1 MSGTVESFR
10 AVISGSPQLL
20 ERWNQVSA
28 KLIAQAAETGVT
40 ITAENL
46 MSISGIRIHVL
57 TGDETFLN
65 DWEAEAK
72 IHVESWAKIERER
85 ELIQAIEDRESD
97 KHQASV
103 AHLESMSPEERMK
116 YARSNLLSAPAVK
129 EKIEHTPER
138 RAELIE
144 QASKMRGGAKI
155 AFAREHGLD

>member
-10 AVISGSPQLL
+10 AVIFESPQLL
-20 ERWNQVSA
+20 ERWNQVST
-28 KLIAQAAETGVT
+28 KLIADAKSKGVT

-57 TGDETFLN
+57 TGDDSFLA
-65 DWEAEAK
+65 DWESQAK
-72 IHVESWAKIERER
+72 QSLPEWQKIERER
-85 ELIQAIEDRESD
+85 ELISAIANRESD
-97 KHQASV
+97 KHQSSV
-103 AHLESMSPEERMK
+103 AHLESMPPEERMK
-116 YARSNLLSAPAVK
+116 YARSNQLSAPAVK

-138 RAELIE
+138 RVELIE